1 MIISLFASNVQAQD
15 PVIASAKAVVVND
28 STYTIKAN
36 LQIKEGW
43 HVYGDNPDGL
53 NAPTFTA
60 GIETAQFKAAAS
72 FITKSIKQKDV
83 LFKEAFVYTNSV
95 DFEQSILIK
104 GFQPD
109 SLKIIISVNVAKADS
124 FLAIEIPVS
133 VALAN
138 GNWLSIAFTC
148 SCHPSLKR

>member
-1 MIISLFASNVQAQD
+1 MNKILASFAFLIISLFAINVQAQD

-83 LFKEAFVYTNSV
+83 LFVHRLVCKVNRHYRLTNE
-95 DFEQSILIK
+95 DM
-104 GFQPD
+104 
-109 SLKIIISVNVAKADS
+109 
-124 FLAIEIPVS
+124 IE
-133 VALAN
+133 N
-138 GNWLSIAFTC
+138 Y
-148 SCHPSLKR
+148 